1 MEILINKTVFYLFCL
16 FFQPS
21 IYIRM
26 NLQVIILY
34 FTLQSNASIFIWL
47 FRSLNGILLV
57 GLCVLLTYLHHKK
70 NNFLIFWHYR
80 MLQLTWYIPWPDR
93 VKPFLQRHFLPFL
106 GETILEVKIW
116 VLAMFIATLVSKER
130 HRNICVCV
138 RTQLYL
144 TLPDSM
150 DCSLP
155 NSSVRAIF
163 SGEILEWVPIF
174 SSRASFKPGHPTCIS
189 CSLQESTGRW
199 ILYQWTNREDPPV
212 CIPTLYTRIYIDFF

>member
-1 MEILINKTVFYLFCL
+1 MGFFWLAYVFLWHTFTIKKIISLFSDITECSNLPDIFPDQTESTLSPETLSSFSWRNNIRSQNLGTSYVHCYSGIKGKTQKY
-16 FFQPS
+16 
-21 IYIRM
+21 M
-26 NLQVIILY
+26 
-34 FTLQSNASIFIWL
+34 
-47 FRSLNGILLV
+47 
-57 GLCVLLTYLHHKK
+57 
-70 NNFLIFWHYR
+70 
-80 MLQLTWYIPWPDR
+80 
-93 VKPFLQRHFLPFL
+93 
-106 GETILEVKIW
+106 
-116 VLAMFIATLVSKER
+116 
-130 HRNICVCV
+130 CVCV
-138 RTQLYL
+138 HTQLYL